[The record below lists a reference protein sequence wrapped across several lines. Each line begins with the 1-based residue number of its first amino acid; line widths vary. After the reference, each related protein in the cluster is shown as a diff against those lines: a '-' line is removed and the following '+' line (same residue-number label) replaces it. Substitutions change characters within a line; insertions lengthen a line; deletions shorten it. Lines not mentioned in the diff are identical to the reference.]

1 MMIPAPG
8 AACFRRALEVVQLEY
23 PDVYARVLYWHSTP
37 WKHETHG
44 DGWSVTGE
52 DASGLLTVS
61 AFATMH
67 PGGPAWARLPAD
79 TAPPADAPRGRML
92 DAHLDVSR
100 AACALVDGAHHV
112 PALGW
117 WVPEPEMAR
126 LVDARR
132 ALRTAGL
139 VSLAE
144 IAGPDRD
151 PA

>member
-8 AACFRRALEVVQLEY
+8 ASCFRRALEVVQLEY
-23 PDVYARVLYWHSTP
+23 PDVYARVAVWHSTP
-37 WKHETHG
+37 HTDKAHG
-44 DGWSVTGE
+44 PGFCLTGE
-52 DASGLLTVS
+52 DPHGAIIVS

-79 TAPPADAPRGRML
+79 AAPPADVPRGRML

-100 AACALVDGAHHV
+100 AACALVDGAHHA

-144 IAGPDRD
+144 IAGPERD